1 MTDKLMKAGGVL
13 TAVIAGVIA
22 GVAWSQ
28 PGAAKTIKMVAV
40 SAAPPIVTYV
50 KTTKIYFIPEVNKRI
65 AASGIDFKIEWTE
78 AYSQSLAK
86 FTEVLE
92 TVEEGIAQL
101 CLCLKNFEPS
111 SLPLEQYLYMAPFG
125 RHTLEQ
131 VVEIDD
137 AVRAKVPAMNQAIL
151 KHNQV
156 YLTSAGSSS
165 MQLFTTFPVKRIEDL
180 RNRKLGASGSMG
192 HWLRGTGAVVVNA
205 NMAASFTDIR
215 NGLYDGYP
223 ISVALAFPYKTYE
236 AAKHMTR
243 VHFGASATSFLTVNR
258 DTWESFPAKVKQ
270 IFRDVAKG
278 WAPTQARIDRAKHAK
293 FVGIMKKKGVTMTDM
308 SSEERRRWAKVM
320 PNIAKEWADKLEARK
335 IPGHAVLSAYMD
347 EIRARKIDIA
357 RQWDRE

>member
-1 MTDKLMKAGGVL
+1 MMNKVMQAGGVL
-13 TAVIAGVIA
+13 AAVVA

-40 SAAPPIVTYV
+40 SGAPPIVTYV
-50 KTTKIYFIPEVNKRI
+50 RTTKEYFIPEVNKRI
-65 AASGIDFKIEWTE
+65 AASGLDFKIEWTG

-111 SLPLEQYLYMAPFG
+111 ALPLEQYLYLAPFG
-125 RHTLEQ
+125 RQTLEQ
-131 VVEIDD
+131 TMEIDN

-151 KHNQV
+151 DRNQV

-165 MQLFTTFPVKRIEDL
+165 MQLFTTFPVKRVEDL
-180 RNRKLGASGSMG
+180 KNRKLGASGSMG

-236 AAKHMTR
+236 SAKYMTR
-243 VHFGASATSFLTVNR
+243 VHFGVSATSFLTVNR
-258 DTWESFPAKVKQ
+258 DTWDSFPAKVKQ
-270 IFRDVAKG
+270 IFRDVAAG
-278 WAPTQARIDRAKHAK
+278 WGPTQARIDRAKHAK
-293 FVGIMKKKGVTMTDM
+293 FIGIMKKKGVKMTDM
-308 SSEERRRWAKVM
+308 SAAERQRWAKAM
-320 PNIAKEWADKLEARK
+320 PNIAKEWADRLEARK
-335 IPGHAVLSAYMD
+335 IPGRAVLTAFMD
-347 EIRARKIDIA
+347 ELRARKIDIA

>member
-1 MTDKLMKAGGVL
+1 MNSKLIKAGGTL
-13 TAVIAGVIA
+13 IIAIA
-22 GVAWSQ
+22 AVAWSQ
-28 PGAAKTIKMVAV
+28 PGAAKTVKMVAV
-40 SAAPPIVTYV
+40 SGAPPIVTYV
-50 KTTKIYFIPEVNKRI
+50 RATKTYFIPEVNKRI
-65 AASGIDFKIEWTE
+65 AASGIDFKIEWTG

-131 VVEIDD
+131 TIEIDN
-137 AVRAKVPAMNQAIL
+137 AVRAKVPAMNEAIL

-156 YLTSAGSSS
+156 YLASAGSSS
-165 MQLFTTFPVKRIEDL
+165 MQLFTTFPVRSIDDL
-180 RNRKLGASGSMG
+180 ENRKLGASGSMG

-236 AAKHMTR
+236 SAKHMTR
-243 VHFGASATSFLTVNR
+243 VHFGDSATSFLTVNR
-258 DTWESFPAKVKQ
+258 DTWKTFPAKVKQ
-270 IFRDVAKG
+270 IFRDVAAG
-278 WAPTQARIDRAKHAK
+278 WGPTQARIDRAKHAK
-293 FVGIMKKKGVTMTDM
+293 FLGIMKKKGVKITDM
-308 SSEERRRWAKVM
+308 SAKERRRWAMSM
-320 PNIAKEWADKLEARK
+320 PNIAKEWADSLESRGF
-335 IPGHAVLSAYMD
+335 PGRAVLTAFMD
-347 EIRARKIDIA
+347 ELRTRKIDIA

>member
-1 MTDKLMKAGGVL
+1 MTNKLMKASGVL
-13 TAVIAGVIA
+13 AAVIAGVA
-22 GVAWSQ
+22 SSQ
-28 PGAAKTIKMVAV
+28 PSAAKTIKMVAV

-50 KTTKIYFIPEVNKRI
+50 RATKDYFIPEVNKRI
-65 AASGIDFKIEWTE
+65 AASGVDFKIEWTG

-86 FTEVLE
+86 FSEVLE
-92 TVEEGIAQL
+92 SVEEGIAQL

-111 SLPLEQYLYMAPFG
+111 ELPLEQYLYMAPFG
-125 RHTLEQ
+125 RQTLEQ
-131 VVEIDD
+131 VVEIDN
-137 AVRAKVPAMNQAIL
+137 AVRAKVPAMNEAIL

-165 MQLFTTFPVKRIEDL
+165 MQLFTNFPVKRLDDIKS
-180 RNRKLGASGSMG
+180 RKLGASGSMG

-258 DTWESFPAKVKQ
+258 DTWEAFPAKVKQ

-293 FVGIMKKKGVTMTDM
+293 FIGIMKKKGVKITDM
-308 SSEERRRWAKVM
+308 SPEERRRWAEAM
-320 PNIAKEWADKLEARK
+320 PNIAKEWSDKLEARR
-335 IPGHAVLSAYMD
+335 IPGRAVLSAYMD
-347 EIRARKIDIA
+347 EMRARKIDIA

>member
-1 MTDKLMKAGGVL
+1 MNKLMTTGGAL
-13 TAVIAGVIA
+13 AAVIAA
-22 GVAWSQ
+22 VAWSQ
-28 PGAAKTIKMVAV
+28 PGAAKTVKMVAV

-50 KTTKIYFIPEVNKRI
+50 RASKEYFMPEVDKRI
-65 AASGIDFKIEWTE
+65 AASGLDFKIKWIG

-86 FTEVLE
+86 FSEVLE

-111 SLPLEQYLYMAPFG
+111 ALPLEQYLYLAPFG
-125 RHTLEQ
+125 RQTLEQ
-131 VVEIDD
+131 VLEIDA
-137 AVRAKVPAMNQAIL
+137 AVRAKVPAMNKAIL
-151 KHNQV
+151 DHNQV

-180 RNRKLGASGSMG
+180 KSRKLGASGSMG

-205 NMAASFTDIR
+205 NMAASYTDIR
-215 NGLYDGYP
+215 NGLYEGYP

-243 VHFGASATSFLTVNR
+243 VHFGVSATSFLTVNR
-258 DTWESFPAKVKQ
+258 DTWEDFPAKVKQ
-270 IFRDVAKG
+270 IFRDVAAG

-293 FVGIMKKKGVTMTDM
+293 FVGIMKKKGVKMTDM
-308 SSEERRRWAKVM
+308 SAEERQRWAKVM
-320 PNIAKEWADKLEARK
+320 PNIAKEWADKLEARGV
-335 IPGHAVLSAYMD
+335 PGRAVLTAFMD
-347 EIRARKIDIA
+347 ELRARKIDIA